1 VIEIPTNKAGKFE
14 AVTIDGGVVVGTGT
28 VVEGLVTFEHDG
40 AHGSPPQRVELPLA
54 EFAST
59 WEALPQSNHIELRA
73 AS

>member
-1 VIEIPTNKAGKFE
+1 MRVIRVAMKPSLD
-14 AVTIDGGVVVGTGT
+14 DGTRYVS
-28 VVEGLVTFEHDG
+28 VTFEHDG
-40 AHGSPPQRVELPLA
+40 APGSPPQRVELPLA